1 MNTIRDY
8 YLWGKEVE
16 KQMLELDKPDI
27 PLEAEL
33 QVAMTRNKLSQVL
46 PMIERLFI
54 LIPQL
59 DAHYKRVFEVLFQE
73 GYYERNDHD
82 DVDDPEH

>member
-1 MNTIRDY
+1 MTNLSEY
-8 YLWGKEVE
+8 YLWAKEIE
-16 KQMLELDKPDI
+16 KQIIELDKPDI
-27 PLEAEL
+27 PLEAEIQTAL
-33 QVAMTRNKLSQVL
+33 VRNKLSQIL

-54 LIPQL
+54 LVHQL
-59 DAHYKRVFEVLFQE
+59 DAHYQRIFEVLFQE